1 MNNTAGSHAL
11 LKAQVSQDSTV
22 AANPRQAGGVILGKT
37 DIAQWAA
44 CRGTNSSAGWS
55 AHGGQTVGAYYP
67 NQSPSGSS
75 SGSGVATSIG
85 LVWASLG
92 TETSGSITLP
102 SEVNNIVGIKP
113 TVGLTSRYLVVP
125 ISEHQDTVGPMART
139 VKDAA
144 YLLSAIVG
152 SDPHD
157 NYMSAIPFTKMPD
170 YAAACVNYGLRGKR
184 LGILRYILKDIWA
197 VDILISA
204 GAEIV
209 DDIIPPGFNAEVILK
224 LTSYVLGGDFLVNL
238 ETYLSELT
246 WNPQSI
252 STLAQLREW
261 TQQDPREEYPE
272 HNTDAWDMLLARG
285 LRNTG
290 PEFWD
295 IYTRSQHLA
304 GQLGYS
310 GALKNH
316 SLDAIVLPTKF
327 ALILPVILGTPVIPV
342 PFGRHPDD
350 TSIVKDEIGNLDIL
364 APNLP
369 FGIVFA
375 GAPFSEEAL
384 IGIAHDF
391 EQQAQARKAIVPFI
405 KPVTELGTKVE
416 RKQSLLYTLD
426 L

>member
-1 MNNTAGSHAL
+1 MNNTAGSYAL

-22 AANPRQAGGVILGKT
+22 AAKLRQAGPVILGKT
-37 DIAQWAA
+37 DIAQCAA

-55 AHGGQTVGAYYP
+55 AYYGGQTVGAYYP

-144 YLLSAIVG
+144 HLLSAIDIRIPD
-152 SDPHD
+152 SA
-157 NYMSAIPFTKMPD
+157 NYSIETFD
-170 YAAACVNYGLRGKR
+170 S
-184 LGILRYILKDIWA
+184 A
-197 VDILISA
+197 VDILKSA

-209 DDIIPPGFNAEVILK
+209 DDIILP
-224 LTSYVLGGDFLVNL
+224 DFLVNL

-246 WNPQSI
+246 WNPQNI
-252 STLAQLREW
+252 STLAQLRQW

-290 PEFWD
+290 PEFWA

-304 GQLGYS
+304 GELGYS
-310 GALKNH
+310 GAIKNY
-316 SLDAIVLPTKF
+316 SLHAIVLPTK
-327 ALILPVILGTPVIPV
+327 
-342 PFGRHPDD
+342 HPDD

-369 FGIVFA
+369 FGIGCA
-375 GAPFSEEAL
+375 GAPFSEETL
-384 IGIAHDF
+384 VGIAYDF
-391 EQQAQARKAIVPFI
+391 EQQTQDLKAIMPFV
-405 KPVTELGTKVE
+405 KPVTEFGTKIE
-416 RKQSLLYTLD
+416 RKQSLLYTRD